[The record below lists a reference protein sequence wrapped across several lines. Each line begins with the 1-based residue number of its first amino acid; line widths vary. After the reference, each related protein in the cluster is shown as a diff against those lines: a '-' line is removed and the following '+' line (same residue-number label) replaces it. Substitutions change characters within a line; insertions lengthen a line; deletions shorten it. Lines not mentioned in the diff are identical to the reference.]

1 MKRYVS
7 AVGWDKRGVSWHA
20 MNTSMYASHAPSMAR
35 EILETPL
42 LSQPTAFAH
51 GSAFGSYRRML
62 YLELLATSLENY
74 GALVPSDCGV
84 PRRQQ
89 STGACGHY
97 IWGACAPGRRA
108 RRLHGR
114 IHGGPE
120 MKCPHA
126 PVLCYANVK
135 SRFPGERT

>member
-7 AVGWDKRGVSWHA
+7 AVGWDKRGVSRHA
-20 MNTSMYASHAPSMAR
+20 VNTSMYASHAPSMAR

-42 LSQPTAFAH
+42 LSHPTAFAH
-51 GSAFGSYRRML
+51 GC
-62 YLELLATSLENY
+62 E
-74 GALVPSDCGV
+74 CGV

-97 IWGACAPGRRA
+97 IWGACAPGRPA
-108 RRLHGR
+108 RRLQGR

-135 SRFPGERT
+135 SRLTAERT